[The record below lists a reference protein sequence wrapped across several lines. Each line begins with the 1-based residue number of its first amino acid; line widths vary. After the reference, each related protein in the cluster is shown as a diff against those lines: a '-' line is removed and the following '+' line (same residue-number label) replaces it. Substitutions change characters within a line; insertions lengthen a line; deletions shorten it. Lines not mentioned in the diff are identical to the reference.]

1 MHGAL
6 FYVEHMQIAGGN
18 GAFRLDAPPG
28 SGVASFNGIL
38 QAWTRQ
44 FDWRVEGRGLLSSD
58 YVQQRCRR
66 EGQLFCSGKCQ
77 YYWRF
82 ALQLGVASSTGDLSL
97 K

>member
-1 MHGAL
+1 
-6 FYVEHMQIAGGN
+6 MQIAGGN

-66 EGQLFCSGKCQ
+66 EGQLFCSGKRQ

-82 ALQLGVASSTGDLSL
+82 EVDVAIPNGDFSSL
-97 K
+97 